1 MSPTPTVPLILCQ
14 IDDYHSAAEV
24 FASIGTDAANTHIAL
39 LGVLNANAGM
49 AGSDSIG
56 QAWAKPYDE
65 AAGLAL
71 QTSERLMTACVST
84 ADLVTSGAHNHE
96 RTEVGADYRD
106 VPAPPRPPARPI
118 PCVVTQAL
126 SAAGDGLPEPFGWS
140 IVKDAVGAAW
150 PNGHQDKLRAAQ
162 TAWTTAATDFRV
174 LASRVGEASA
184 LLTNQESQEIPT
196 ALAAFT
202 DRKNDLSALA
212 DICQTLG
219 DACGEYAGHLDEA
232 HSKILHELAEFG
244 AETVLWEVAFALL
257 APVTAGMSEVVGNS
271 GLAVRAAAKARRI
284 AAAISS
290 LAAKAAKIT
299 TETVGPLVE
308 RIKPLLAK
316 IKAWVEA
323 ARAKIVALAEVPKVY
338 PSGEKLTEAEFAA
351 KYGTKGSWRYPSEG
365 TGEYAVAGTI
375 RIVDLP
381 PGTRV
386 DRYGY
391 PGGGWLAPEGTPY
404 AQRALPPDTLHNKKP
419 LLGYETTG
427 NPLPSGWRI
436 EQSDVAPWFGEPGRG
451 IQYRILNEE
460 GETGTV
466 DELIQ
471 AKYLKAVP

>member
-71 QTSERLMTACVST
+71 QTSDRLMTACVST

-106 VPAPPRPPARPI
+106 VPEPPRPPARPI

-184 LLTNQESQEIPT
+184 LLTNQESQEIPA
-196 ALAAFT
+196 ALATFT

-219 DACGEYAGHLDEA
+219 EACGEYAGHLDEA

-244 AETVLWEVAFALL
+244 LETALWEAAFALL
-257 APVTAGMSEVVGNS
+257 APVTAGLSEVIGNS
-271 GLAVRAAAKARRI
+271 GLVARAAAKAQRI
-284 AAAISS
+284 ANIISR
-290 LAAKAAKIT
+290 LAARAAKIAS
-299 TETVGPLVE
+299 ETVRPLVE
-308 RIKPLLAK
+308 RIKPLLEK
-316 IKAWVEA
+316 IKAWVAA
-323 ARAKIVALAEVPKVY
+323 ARTKIATLVETPKLY
-338 PSGEKLTEAEFAA
+338 PSGERLTEAEYTA
-351 KYGTKGSWRYPSEG
+351 KYGAPGNWRYPSEL
-365 TGEYAVAGTI
+365 TGEYAVAGT
-375 RIVDLP
+375 RKVVDLP
-381 PGTRV
+381 AGTRM

-391 PGGGWLAPEGTPY
+391 PGGGWLAPEGAPY
-404 AQRALPPDTLHNKKP
+404 AERALPPDTIPNGKP
-419 LLGYETTG
+419 LLGYVTTG
-427 NPLPSGWRI
+427 RPLPPGWRI
-436 EQSDVAPWFGEPGRG
+436 EQSEVAPWFGEPGG
-451 IQYRILNEE
+451 GLQYRILNEH
-460 GETGTV
+460 GETGSV
-466 DELIQ
+466 NELIR
-471 AKYLKAVP
+471 AKYLQALP